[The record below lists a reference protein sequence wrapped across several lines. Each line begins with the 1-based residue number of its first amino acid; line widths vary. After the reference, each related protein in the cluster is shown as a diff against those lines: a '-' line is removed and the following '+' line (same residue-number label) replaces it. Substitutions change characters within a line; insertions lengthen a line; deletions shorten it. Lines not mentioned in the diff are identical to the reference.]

1 MAYQHEGMVSFVNHK
16 DIEDKFKG
24 GTVRLHSFRLEGVD
38 TWFNCGAK
46 APNFGKFQTIKF
58 NMKGKNVD
66 MDSVVVVEDAPAAA
80 APAVAASQS
89 HASAAATPNSAG
101 GASTGIS
108 RDGYWANKD
117 ARDIERDERYKTV
130 AEPRMALSVATECA
144 AQVISA
150 GLASDSIGFGNT
162 AKSKRQDLLVEAVKH
177 VALELAEFIHD
188 APNLLGQERGG
199 SAGLFEVEVDGVE
212 RRMSND

>member
-1 MAYQHEGMVSFVNHK
+1 MGYQYEGVVDFVNHK
-16 DIEDKFKG
+16 DMNDRFKG
-24 GTVRLHSFRLEGVD
+24 GTVRLYSFRLQGVD
-38 TWFNCGAK
+38 QWFNCSSK
-46 APNFGKFQTIKF
+46 APNFGKGQTIKF

-66 MDSVVVVEDAPAAA
+66 MDSVVIVEDAPAAA
-80 APAVAASQS
+80 APAPAGVTTGTAGTS
-89 HASAAATPNSAG
+89 SA
-101 GASTGIS
+101 GIS
-108 RDGYWANKD
+108 RDDYWANKE

-188 APNLLGQERGG
+188 APNLLGQERGD
-199 SAGLFEVEVDGVE
+199 SAGLFETEDE
-212 RRMSND
+212 